1 VNHHAKEHDVNY
13 LEIINR
19 RRSVY
24 TLTDRLPIG
33 ENELVGIVEETVV
46 ATPSPFNMQ
55 SGRAVIL
62 LGEQHKLLWD
72 TIVYDTL
79 KAIVPEDAF
88 ETTAAKL
95 SGFTAGAG
103 TILFLEDQDAVD
115 GLKERFPTYD
125 AAFDGFAAHALGM
138 IEVNVWNALAEQG
151 IGANLQH
158 YNPLIDDMVESR
170 WGIPASWML
179 ASEMV
184 FGGIA
189 RPAGPIE
196 KLPAGERVRVIQ

>member
-1 VNHHAKEHDVNY
+1 MNY

-72 TIVYDTL
+72 AIVYDTL

-95 SGFTAGAG
+95 SGFAAGAG

-196 KLPAGERVRVIQ
+196 KLSAGERVCVIQ

>member
-1 VNHHAKEHDVNY
+1 
-13 LEIINR
+13 
-19 RRSVY
+19 
-24 TLTDRLPIG
+24 
-33 ENELVGIVEETVV
+33 
-46 ATPSPFNMQ
+46 M
-55 SGRAVIL
+55 IL

-72 TIVYDTL
+72 AIVYDTL

-95 SGFTAGAG
+95 SGFAAGAG

-115 GLKERFPTYD
+115 GLKERFPTY
-125 AAFDGFAAHALGM
+125 
-138 IEVNVWNALAEQG
+138 
-151 IGANLQH
+151 
-158 YNPLIDDMVESR
+158 DDMVESR

-196 KLPAGERVRVIQ
+196 KLPAGERVRVIR